1 MKKLFALILVAG
13 IILVSCAKEDNPE
26 VEVTF
31 SEEEVASID
40 MLNKTAFRLYDE
52 FITDKTKAHTFSPLS
67 VEFTLGMEA
76 NSVDHPDLVAF
87 LEQNS
92 LDSGN
97 SLFEKIG
104 KKLNR
109 KKDGN
114 ESSLSN
120 ALFNNILYPKDK
132 NLNSAAKNSFKAD
145 IFDEDFSASK
155 EVTDKIHDW
164 LMRNTKDFLS
174 IPKVAVEP
182 LWRRVLC
189 NSLYFK
195 HEWAFPFK
203 VEDTKMADFTG
214 ADENVR
220 KVPMMNITHKF
231 NYYSSSSMTALEM
244 PYANNSFSMMFIL
257 CDKDNVDY
265 EDLQTVRKGL
275 KDNTVKAF
283 IPRFDTETSL
293 LFDMET
299 FGYQN
304 LFGLHVARV
313 KTDEKGTEAA
323 AITELIDCASSLKPD
338 VVFFKADRPFF
349 YVITDNETGLI
360 LFIGRYC

>member
-1 MKKLFALILVAG
+1 
-13 IILVSCAKEDNPE
+13 
-26 VEVTF
+26 
-31 SEEEVASID
+31 
-40 MLNKTAFRLYDE
+40 
-52 FITDKTKAHTFSPLS
+52 
-67 VEFTLGMEA
+67 
-76 NSVDHPDLVAF
+76 
-87 LEQNS
+87 
-92 LDSGN
+92 
-97 SLFEKIG
+97 
-104 KKLNR
+104 
-109 KKDGN
+109 
-114 ESSLSN
+114 
-120 ALFNNILYPKDK
+120 
-132 NLNSAAKNSFKAD
+132 
-145 IFDEDFSASK
+145 
-155 EVTDKIHDW
+155 
-164 LMRNTKDFLS
+164 
-174 IPKVAVEP
+174 
-182 LWRRVLC
+182 
-189 NSLYFK
+189 
-195 HEWAFPFK
+195 
-203 VEDTKMADFTG
+203 
-214 ADENVR
+214 
-220 KVPMMNITHKF
+220 
-231 NYYSSSSMTALEM
+231 
-244 PYANNSFSMMFIL
+244 MFIL